1 MVMKIKIYITVAL
14 FILLTASGHSSA
26 QSLNVTVERAT
37 IKVGAPIR
45 ASAIV
50 KNDKETVVEWVF
62 VASLYSK
69 DPRAPVPRD
78 FVKQVKLEP
87 GKQTQI
93 PISLPTEALI
103 YEAEY
108 QLICKLFDKT
118 RKPIAKSIQH
128 IRLTGG
134 LKRLD
139 ITLKTCRDSACKTPA
154 RMFVQ
159 GETVYISYIANVK
172 TPRVDVSLVLPDKSK
187 TTLTLPATIVV
198 KQAGDY
204 QINAN
209 ITKTGY
215 RTVKK
220 SLMFGVI
227 EPSHKLNMPGQL
239 KQIE

>member
-1 MVMKIKIYITVAL
+1 MKIKICIIG
-14 FILLTASGHSSA
+14 ILLILLAGAGYSSA
-26 QSLNVTVERAT
+26 QSLNVAVDKAM

-45 ASAIV
+45 ASATV
-50 KNDKETVVEWVF
+50 KNDKEKEVEWVF

-78 FVKQVKLEP
+78 FVKRVKLEP

-93 PISLPTEALI
+93 PISLPTEGLV
-103 YEAEY
+103 YEGEY
-108 QLICKLFDKT
+108 QLICGLFDKAN
-118 RKPIAKSIQH
+118 KPIAKSIQY

-134 LKRLD
+134 MKRLD
-139 ITLKTCRDSACKTPA
+139 ITLKACKDSGCKTPA

-172 TPRVDVSLVLPDKSK
+172 TPRIEASLVLPDQSK

-204 QINAN
+204 QMNAV
-209 ITKTGY
+209 ITKPGY
-215 RTVKK
+215 QTVKK
-220 SLMFGVI
+220 SFMFGVI
-227 EPSHKLNMPGQL
+227 EPSHKLNQPVQL